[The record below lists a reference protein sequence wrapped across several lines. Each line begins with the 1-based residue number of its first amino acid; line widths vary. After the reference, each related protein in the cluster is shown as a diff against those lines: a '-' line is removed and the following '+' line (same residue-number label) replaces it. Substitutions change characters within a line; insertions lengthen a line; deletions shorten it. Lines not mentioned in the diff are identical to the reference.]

1 MNIRTK
7 PLSTM
12 YALPRTADSLRIRP
26 HSNRTRT
33 DQKSFT
39 DQRRINEGQKSPLWM
54 DEGLLPQY
62 FPHLPRQILQCK
74 RLLQKSFPTLN
85 YPFIHNLIFTASV
98 KEEHLNSRT
107 CAHHLRHQSL

>member
-33 DQKSFT
+33 VQKSFT

-54 DEGLLPQY
+54 DEDLLPQY

-74 RLLQKSFPTLN
+74 LLLQKSFPTLN
-85 YPFIHNLIFTASV
+85 CPFIHNRLFVVSDKV
-98 KEEHLNSRT
+98 DHLHST
-107 CAHHLRHQSL
+107 P